1 MEDFLKKGVNMEHYY
16 SSNPTSESNERIIEY
31 DIKGK
36 KFQFISDNGV
46 FSKAHVDFATDFML
60 RTIVEEVQGNVL
72 DLGCGYGVIGIV
84 VSKFGNTK
92 KITMC
97 DVNNRALDLAK
108 RNSEKNKI
116 QNIEIIESNGFENI
130 KEKYDMII
138 TNPPIRAGK
147 AVIYKMYKDAK
158 EHLNDGGVLYL
169 VINKKHGAPSTIA
182 YLKELF
188 ECVEVL
194 DKKAGFNV
202 IKCF

>member
-1 MEDFLKKGVNMEHYY
+1 MEHYY

-31 DIKGK
+31 IIKDK
-36 KFQFISDNGV
+36 NFKFITDNGV

-60 RTIVEEVQGNVL
+60 KTNVEEVRGDVL

-97 DVNNRALDLAK
+97 DINNRALDLAK
-108 RNSEKNKI
+108 RNAEKNKVH
-116 QNIEIIESNGFENI
+116 NIEIIESNAFENI
-130 KEKYDMII
+130 REKFDTII

-147 AVIYKMYKDAK
+147 AVIYDMYKEAK
-158 EHLNDGGVLYL
+158 EHLNENGTLYL
-169 VINKKHGAPSTIA
+169 VINKKHGAPSTIT
-182 YLKELF
+182 YLNELF
-188 ECVEVL
+188 DNVEVL

-202 IKCF
+202 IKCY